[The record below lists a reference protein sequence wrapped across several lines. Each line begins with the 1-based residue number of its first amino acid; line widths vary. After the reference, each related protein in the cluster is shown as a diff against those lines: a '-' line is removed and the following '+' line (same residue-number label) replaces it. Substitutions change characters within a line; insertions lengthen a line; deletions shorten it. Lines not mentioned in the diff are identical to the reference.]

1 MSFKKLDAL
10 LQQVVAAQRQQTES
24 PRIVVVD
31 DDPDMRRSLET
42 LLRGTY
48 RVVLAS
54 SATEGVA
61 AVDGDT
67 CAVVLDIKMKG
78 YDGFWASTEIRKQY
92 PDVPIIFYS
101 AWQDLM
107 DPYAVINDH
116 HPFGYLTKDGDT
128 ARLLDML
135 EAAVRMHRMTL
146 YNKKLVEG
154 LLASRRQEG
163 EG

>member
-1 MSFKKLDAL
+1 MPFKELDGL
-10 LQQVVAAQRQQTES
+10 LQKVVASQRQQTERS
-24 PRIVVVD
+24 RIVVVD
-31 DDPDMRRSLET
+31 DDPDMRRSLEL

-48 RVVLAS
+48 LVVLAS
-54 SATEGVA
+54 AAAEGVA
-61 AVDGDT
+61 AVDDDT

-78 YDGFWASTEIRKQY
+78 YDGFWACAEIRKRY

-101 AWQDLM
+101 AWQDLK
-107 DPYAVINDH
+107 DPYQVINEH

-154 LLASRRQEG
+154 LLRSRRQG
-163 EG
+163 E

>member
-1 MSFKKLDAL
+1 MSFKQLDAL
-10 LQQVVAAQRQQTES
+10 LQQVVAAQREQAEC

-31 DDPDMRRSLET
+31 DDPGMRRSLET
-42 LLRGTY
+42 LLRGLY
-48 RVVLAS
+48 QVVLAS
-54 SATEGVA
+54 GATEGVA

-78 YDGFWASTEIRKQY
+78 YDGFWASTEIRKKF

-101 AWQDLM
+101 AWQDLK
-107 DPYAVINDH
+107 DPYAVINEH

-135 EAAVRMHRMTL
+135 ESAVRMHRMTL
-146 YNKKLVEG
+146 YNKKLVDG
-154 LLASRRQEG
+154 LLRTRREEG
-163 EG
+163 